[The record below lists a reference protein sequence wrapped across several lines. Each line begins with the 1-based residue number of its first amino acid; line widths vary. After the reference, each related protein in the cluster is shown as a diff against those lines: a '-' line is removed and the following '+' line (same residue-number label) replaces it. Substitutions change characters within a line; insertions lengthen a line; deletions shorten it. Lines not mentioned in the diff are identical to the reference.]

1 MAKKIPARE
10 EHRSAWLSAAGR
22 LAAKQNLGLWLDH
35 FVPWITGLSLG
46 TALLVLILRTFGV
59 DFEPVLLVYAGAI
72 LVLALSLALYLRNR
86 FSDRMDGLVRL
97 DYRLRLHNRL
107 TSAYSG
113 VGPWP
118 ARPEKVHDGMEWR
131 WGRLLVPVAF
141 GVIFLLTAMQI
152 PISKPDFGGGTP
164 DREPLAWSQAESWLE
179 DIAEEEIIE
188 QDVVEQYQEKIESL
202 RSQEPEQWFD
212 HGSLEAGESLRDN
225 LEKGMFDL
233 QTYLAA
239 GRQLLEQASESQGML
254 SEGALE
260 KMNSQ
265 YQEALQ
271 GLQNGMLPLDK
282 ATMAQLR
289 NMDLSKMSQLSPE
302 QLKRL
307 TEKMGQ
313 CKGTLAQCLG
323 MKPGGTKPAQLM
335 RGKLGTSGQQFGRGG
350 VTRGPGAAPL
360 TLKEETD
367 LGTNNLEGVT
377 SQDYENAMMGDKLT
391 ERAANPEDQISE
403 YQGLQQAGAV
413 AETGQG
419 GEAVWR
425 DNLSAEERRLLQ
437 NYFQ

>member
-1 MAKKIPARE
+1 V
-10 EHRSAWLSAAGR
+10 H
-22 LAAKQNLGLWLDH
+22 
-35 FVPWITGLSLG
+35 
-46 TALLVLILRTFGV
+46 
-59 DFEPVLLVYAGAI
+59 
-72 LVLALSLALYLRNR
+72 
-86 FSDRMDGLVRL
+86 L

-113 VGPWP
+113 VGAWP
-118 ARPEKVHDGMEWR
+118 PRPATVHDGIQWR
-131 WGRLLVPVAF
+131 WARLLIPVAF

-152 PISKPDFGGGTP
+152 PISKPDWGGGTP
-164 DREPLAWSQAESWLE
+164 EREPLAWSQAESWLE

-188 QDVVEQYQEKIESL
+188 QEVVEQYQEKIESL

-233 QTYLAA
+233 QTYLATS
-239 GRQLLEQASESQGML
+239 RQLLEQASESQGML

-260 KMNSQ
+260 KMESQ

-271 GLQNGMLPLDK
+271 GLQNGMLPLNK
-282 ATMAQLR
+282 ETLSQLQ
-289 NMDLSKMSQLSPE
+289 NMDLSKMSQLSAE
-302 QLKRL
+302 QLKQL
-307 TEKMGQ
+307 TQKMGQ
-313 CKGTLAQCLG
+313 CDGTLAQCLG
-323 MKPGGTKPAQLM
+323 KKPGGSKLAQLM
-335 RGKLGTSGQQFGRGG
+335 QGKLGTAAGSKPGRGG
-350 VTRGPGAAPL
+350 VSRGPGAAPL

-377 SQDYENAMMGDKLT
+377 SQDYENAMMGEKLT